1 MSSFQKIARLSAV
14 AAAVVVAAPA
24 FAAATFDANAEFNNV
39 YQNQSRGISQSGRV
53 EFNAAGRAE
62 ANGGFVAGRGTVLIG
77 KDGGA
82 AVDDAWVQVGT
93 AAFDVKLGRF
103 EAADTWPVGMDV
115 IVERAGS
122 GSYYH
127 GTHLRGRFTGN
138 EFHAAG
144 TANFGGGLSF
154 ELGVAQTKDLTTNT
168 SVSNSTGQKAKG
180 VRPVLTYSA
189 NGLTIKAVVESG
201 KTIDEDHKLTGFGGT
216 VGFEVG
222 GGTINV
228 NLASGKVKDDVTG
241 VSEKSNNVGVTT
253 VFGPLGFVVDYAKNE
268 DEKILTTYAA
278 YSIPLFGI
286 KGASVIPAAS
296 YSRAKNANGV
306 AGVSQNSA
314 GLNIRLR
321 YDF

>member
-14 AAAVVVAAPA
+14 AAAVVLAAPA
-24 FAAATFDANAEFNNV
+24 FAAVTVDANAEFNNV
-39 YQNQSRGISQSGRV
+39 YENQSRGVSQSGRV

-62 ANGGFVAGRGTVLIG
+62 ASGGFVAGRGTVLIG

-122 GSYYH
+122 AQYYH
-127 GTHLRGRFTGN
+127 GTMLRGRFTGN

-144 TANFGGGLSF
+144 TANLGNGLSF
-154 ELGVAQTKDLTTNT
+154 ELGVAQTKDLTTNS
-168 SVSNSTGQKAKG
+168 SVSNSTGNKAKG
-180 VRPVLTYSA
+180 VRPALTYSA

-201 KTIDEDHKLTGFGGT
+201 KANNEDNKLTGFGGT
-216 VGFEVG
+216 VGFAVA
-222 GGTINV
+222 GGTVNV
-228 NLASGKVKDDVTG
+228 NLASGKQKNDTTG
-241 VSEKSNNVGVTT
+241 VTVKSNNVGLTT
-253 VFGPLGFVVDYAKNE
+253 VFGPFGFVVDYAKNE

-278 YSIPLFGI
+278 YAIPLFDI
-286 KGASVIPAAS
+286 KGASVIPAVS
-296 YSRAKNANGV
+296 YSKATNNTTGFDK
-306 AGVSQNSA
+306 SA